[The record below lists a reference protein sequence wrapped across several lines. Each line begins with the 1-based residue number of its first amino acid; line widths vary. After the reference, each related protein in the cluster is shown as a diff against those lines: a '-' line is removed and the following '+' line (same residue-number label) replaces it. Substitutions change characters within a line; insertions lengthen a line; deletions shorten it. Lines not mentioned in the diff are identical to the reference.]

1 VKAVALFGT
10 SHSYQIPGDAGSPLR
25 APIEKACVSLKIR
38 AIAEEFSVDELI
50 NRNVDASIC
59 EQIATRFNIRHRYC
73 DPNPEERE
81 KLGVRHESLI
91 KAEGW
96 HRNWA
101 QERIKREV
109 RASHAIREQHWL
121 NQIVDMNCWPTLFVC
136 GAYHVSPF
144 AKLLRQ
150 NGITV
155 KTIERDWEPAGM
167 NRQAR
172 SR

>member
-1 VKAVALFGT
+1 VKTVALFGT
-10 SHSYQIPGDAGSPLR
+10 SHNYQIPGGAGSPLG
-25 APIEKACVSLKIR
+25 APIEKACATLKIR
-38 AIAEEFSVDELI
+38 AIAEEFSVEELI
-50 NRNVDASIC
+50 NRNVDTSIC
-59 EQIATRFNIRHRYC
+59 EQIAKRFNIRHRYC
-73 DPNPEERE
+73 DLNPEERE

-91 KAEGW
+91 KTEGW

-144 AKLLRQ
+144 GKLLRQ

-155 KTIERDWEPAGM
+155 KTIQRDWAPGGE
-167 NRQAR
+167 
-172 SR
+172 